1 MRAARMSSQP
11 EAFFF
16 LWEDIKNLPKKYATG
31 GIWLPNL
38 NIWRWKFSHDF
49 FFQELPTA
57 QDTHSEGSRGSGWRS
72 RIMKGL
78 EHKDGRQ
85 GVKKI
90 RIFYLIS
97 MRKRFLAR
105 TAKGERT
112 KEDEKGCL
120 NLCTTRSRIGRSKGW
135 GLRAREIPSRD
146 SIASHLHTWSEKRV
160 RHQAGQGQTS
170 FFIYPP

>member
-1 MRAARMSSQP
+1 MQRAAFGYLIWIFG
-11 EAFFF
+11 AGNF
-16 LWEDIKNLPKKYATG
+16 LTI
-31 GIWLPNL
+31 
-38 NIWRWKFSHDF
+38 F